1 MLRSTF
7 STLLGSLLL
16 SSGLLLSSAPTRAQ
30 TVSTAPRGYDFLT
43 VLTVESFDN
52 SVSKVLIT
60 PAFQNKS
67 EISLA
72 NVTPQYVTSKRVA
85 DIKQNTA
92 TINQLLGDLTAAG
105 WDLFQ
110 VYALA
115 PASGQGGN
123 PVATRYL
130 FRKPRP

>member
-1 MLRSTF
+1 MLRFRF
-7 STLLGSLLL
+7 STSLG
-16 SSGLLLSSAPTRAQ
+16 GLLLGGALLLRAAPASAQ
-30 TVSTAPRGYDFLT
+30 TAPVAPRGYDFLT

-67 EISLA
+67 EIPLA
-72 NVTPQYVTSKRVA
+72 DATPQYITSKHVA
-85 DIKQNTA
+85 AVMQNTT

-123 PVATRYL
+123 PVGTRYL